1 VLDFIYYP
9 VSFILWCWHWVFGH
23 VFGDASGI
31 AWALGIMFLVFTL
44 RAIMFKPF
52 VKQVRSM
59 RAMQQFAP
67 EMKKIQKKYA
77 NDRQRQAQEMQKLQR
92 EHGFS
97 PLGGCLPMLMQI
109 PVFIG
114 LYHVLRSF
122 QPRHTENYF
131 FDAQGV
137 SSYID
142 ANIFGARLS
151 NFITQPQ
158 AALDA
163 LGANR
168 TSVII
173 VSIPLMILASVLTH
187 LTARHSVTR
196 QNPEAATPQ
205 TAIMNKLTL
214 YIFPL
219 GVLVFGLFFPI
230 GLLLYWLANNTWTL
244 MQQRIVYRRIDSE
257 EEEKK
262 AAAIEKRSNLAPKP
276 GQRPAQVKKRPVT
289 DTQSSGTT
297 ANTSDTAKPGT
308 AKPAG
313 TKPTAAKPAGTKP
326 GTAKPG
332 TAKPGTAKPG
342 TAKPSTA
349 KPSTAK
355 PSTAKPAGTK
365 PDTTKSTSGT
375 AKATGNGAAD
385 TTAGDSTVSGL
396 SADRSRKKNTGR
408 KNR

>member
-23 VFGDASGI
+23 VFGEASGI
-31 AWALGIMFLVFTL
+31 SWVLGIMFLVFTL

-59 RAMQQFAP
+59 RAMQEFAP
-67 EMKKIQKKYA
+67 EIKKIQKKYA

-97 PLGGCLPMLMQI
+97 PLGGCLPMLIQI

-114 LYHVLRSF
+114 LFHVLRSF
-122 QPRHTENYF
+122 GNSPHENYYF
-131 FDAQGV
+131 GADGV
-137 SSYID
+137 SSYLA
-142 ANIFGARLS
+142 ANLFGARLS
-151 NFITQPQ
+151 NFITQPEAQ
-158 AALDA
+158 LTA

-168 TSVII
+168 ASVII

-187 LTARHSVTR
+187 LTARHSVAR

-219 GVLVFGLFFPI
+219 GVLIFGLFFPI

-244 MQQRIVYRRIDSE
+244 GQQQLVYRKIDAE
-257 EEEKK
+257 EEAKK
-262 AAAIEKRSNLAPKP
+262 AAVVEKRSTLAPKP
-276 GQRPAQVKKRPVT
+276 GQRPQVKKRPASAT
-289 DTQSSGTT
+289 D
-297 ANTSDTAKPGT
+297 ATAKPEG
-308 AKPAG
+308 AKPA
-313 TKPTAAKPAGTKP
+313 AAKPAPNAKAAGTAKSGTTKP
-326 GTAKPG
+326 GAKPAKPAGTAKPG
-332 TAKPGTAKPG
+332 TAKSGGGAKTSG
-342 TAKPSTA
+342 NGSA
-349 KPSTAK
+349 
-355 PSTAKPAGTK
+355 TK
-365 PDTTKSTSGT
+365 P
-375 AKATGNGAAD
+375 TGETD
-385 TTAGDSTVSGL
+385 KVSGL

>member
-23 VFGDASGI
+23 IFGTNSGI

-97 PLGGCLPMLMQI
+97 PLGGCLPMLLQI

-122 QPRHTENYF
+122 IPGHTENYF
-131 FDAQGV
+131 FDKAGV
-137 SSYID
+137 DSYLD
-142 ANIFGARLS
+142 ANLFGARLS

-158 AALDA
+158 AILDQLHA
-163 LGANR
+163 SR

-173 VSIPLMILASVLTH
+173 VSIPLMILASALTH
-187 LTARHSVTR
+187 LTARHSVAR
-196 QNPEAATPQ
+196 QNPEAASGQ
-205 TAIMNKLTL
+205 TAIMNKLTM
-214 YIFPL
+214 YVFPL
-219 GVLVFGLFFPI
+219 GVLLFGLFFPI

-244 MQQRIVYRRIDSE
+244 MQQRIVYRRIDAE
-257 EEEKK
+257 EEQKK
-262 AAAIEKRSNLAPKP
+262 VEAIEKRSSLAPKP
-276 GQRPAQVKKRPVT
+276 GQRPAQAKKRPT
-289 DTQSSGTT
+289 GTQPTSTSTGTT
-297 ANTSDTAKPGT
+297 GTTGTAKPAAAKPGT
-308 AKPAG
+308 AKPAV
-313 TKPTAAKPAGTKP
+313 AKP

-342 TAKPSTA
+342 TAKTGTA
-349 KPSTAK
+349 KPGGAAK
-355 PSTAKPAGTK
+355 P
-365 PDTTKSTSGT
+365 GT
-375 AKATGNGAAD
+375 AKSSGNGSATSTNGAAD
-385 TTAGDSTVSGL
+385 GSTVSGL

>member
-23 VFGDASGI
+23 IFGDSSGI

-77 NDRQRQAQEMQKLQR
+77 NDKQRQAQEMQKLQR

-97 PLGGCLPMLMQI
+97 PIGGCLPMLLQI

-122 QPRHTENYF
+122 IPNHTENYF

-137 SSYID
+137 ASYID
-142 ANIFGARLS
+142 ADLFGARLS

-158 AALDA
+158 AALDL

-196 QNPEAATPQ
+196 QNPESATAQ
-205 TAIMNKLTL
+205 TAIMNKLTM
-214 YIFPL
+214 YIFPI
-219 GVLVFGLFFPI
+219 GVLIFGLFFPI

-244 MQQRIVYRRIDSE
+244 MQQRIVYRRIDA
-257 EEEKK
+257 EEKEK
-262 AAAIEKRSNLAPKP
+262 KEAAIEKRSNLAPKP
-276 GQRPAQVKKRPVT
+276 GQRPAQAKKRPAG
-289 DTQSSGTT
+289 TQSADTT
-297 ANTSDTAKPGT
+297 NASDDAAATKPT
-308 AKPAG
+308 G
-313 TKPTAAKPAGTKP
+313 TKPTGTTRTP

-332 TAKPGTAKPG
+332 TAKTGVTKATGTAKPGAVKPGTAKPG
-342 TAKPSTA
+342 TKSTA
-349 KPSTAK
+349 KPSGT
-355 PSTAKPAGTK
+355 TK
-365 PDTTKSTSGT
+365 PGTTKSTGST
-375 AKATGNGAAD
+375 PKAAGNGAAD
-385 TTAGDSTVSGL
+385 STAGDGSTVSGL

>member
-1 VLDFIYYP
+1 VLEFIYYP

-23 VFGDASGI
+23 VFGEASGI
-31 AWALGIMFLVFTL
+31 SWVLGIMFLVFTL

-59 RAMQQFAP
+59 RAMQEFAP
-67 EMKKIQKKYA
+67 EIKKIQKKYG

-114 LYHVLRSF
+114 LFHVLRSF
-122 QPRHTENYF
+122 GNSPNENYF
-131 FDAQGV
+131 FGPDGV
-137 SSYID
+137 SSYLA
-142 ANIFGARLS
+142 ANLFGARLS
-151 NFITQPQ
+151 NFITQPEAQ
-158 AALDA
+158 LTA

-187 LTARHSVTR
+187 MTARHSVER

-219 GVLVFGLFFPI
+219 GVLIFGLFFPI

-244 MQQRIVYRRIDSE
+244 GQQRLVYRKIDAE
-257 EEEKK
+257 EEAKK
-262 AAAIEKRSNLAPKP
+262 AAAVEKRSTLAPKP
-276 GQRPAQVKKRPVT
+276 GQRPQQAKKRPAN
-289 DTQSSGTT
+289 STT
-297 ANTSDTAKPGT
+297 PDGKPAAAKPAAKPTDNVKPAPNAKAAGT
-308 AKPAG
+308 AKPRT
-313 TKPTAAKPAGTKP
+313 TKPGAKPAAKPAGT
-326 GTAKPG
+326 AK
-332 TAKPGTAKPG
+332 
-342 TAKPSTA
+342 
-349 KPSTAK
+349 
-355 PSTAKPAGTK
+355 
-365 PDTTKSTSGT
+365 SGT
-375 AKATGNGAAD
+375 AKSGGGATAAD
-385 TTAGDSTVSGL
+385 NGSAAKSTGDDEKVSGL

>member
-1 VLDFIYYP
+1 MLDFIYYP

-23 VFGDASGI
+23 VFGEASGI
-31 AWALGIMFLVFTL
+31 SWVLGIMFLVFTL

-59 RAMQQFAP
+59 RAMQEFAP
-67 EMKKIQKKYA
+67 EIKKIQKKYA

-97 PLGGCLPMLMQI
+97 PLGGCLPMLIQI

-114 LYHVLRSF
+114 LFHVLRSF
-122 QPRHTENYF
+122 GNSPNENYF
-131 FDAQGV
+131 FGADGV
-137 SSYID
+137 SSYLE

-151 NFITQPQ
+151 NFITQP
-158 AALDA
+158 AEVLAEF
-163 LGANR
+163 GASR

-187 LTARHSVTR
+187 MTARHSVAR

-214 YIFPL
+214 YIFPM
-219 GVLVFGLFFPI
+219 GVLIFGLFFPI

-244 MQQRIVYRRIDSE
+244 GQQRLVYRKIDAE
-257 EEEKK
+257 EEAKK
-262 AAAIEKRSNLAPKP
+262 AAAIEKRTNLAPKP
-276 GQRPAQVKKRPVT
+276 GQRPQAKKRPAQPKSDTDESTDVADTT
-289 DTQSSGTT
+289 DTT
-297 ANTSDTAKPGT
+297 AKSTDKPATKPAAKPGT
-308 AKPAG
+308 KPKPGAKPGTKPAG
-313 TKPTAAKPAGTKP
+313 TAKSP
-326 GTAKPG
+326 GTAKSSG
-332 TAKPGTAKPG
+332 TAKPTSNGT
-342 TAKPSTA
+342 T
-349 KPSTAK
+349 
-355 PSTAKPAGTK
+355 
-365 PDTTKSTSGT
+365 DQSGEN
-375 AKATGNGAAD
+375 K
-385 TTAGDSTVSGL
+385 VSGL